1 MITAADALSLSLSRQ
16 PLHRYSRY
24 TAAVYNVFNVM
35 DRQSETSTERVFA
48 VFGYVVL
55 IMIDGAVAGVMSAL
69 MITMGE

>member
-1 MITAADALSLSLSRQ
+1 
-16 PLHRYSRY
+16 
-24 TAAVYNVFNVM
+24 VYNVFNVM